1 MNVELHSV
9 YSRLVL
15 CKRTTARTCVS
26 GPSVAV
32 EPGSEIRGRTNVD
45 APAVP
50 DRLNA
55 FFLFFIFLSSSLL
68 FLTNF
73 LG

>member
-1 MNVELHSV
+1 M
-9 YSRLVL
+9 L
-15 CKRTTARTCVS
+15 CKRTTARTCMS

-50 DRLNA
+50 DRLVLRDPWRLNA
-55 FFLFFIFLSSSLL
+55 FFFFFF

>member
-55 FFLFFIFLSSSLL
+55 FFFIFYFFIIIIIIFD
-68 FLTNF
+68 
-73 LG
+73 

>member
-15 CKRTTARTCVS
+15 CKRTTTCVS

-45 APAVP
+45 APAVTDRLVLRDP
-50 DRLNA
+50 WRLNA
-55 FFLFFIFLSSSLL
+55 FFFFLIIIIIFY
-68 FLTNF
+68 
-73 LG
+73 

>member
-55 FFLFFIFLSSSLL
+55 FFFFFFFIIIIIIFD
-68 FLTNF
+68 
-73 LG
+73 

>member
-55 FFLFFIFLSSSLL
+55 FFFLSSSLL

>member
-55 FFLFFIFLSSSLL
+55 FFFIFFFIIIIIIFD
-68 FLTNF
+68 
-73 LG
+73 

>member
-55 FFLFFIFLSSSLL
+55 FFFFNIIIIIIFD
-68 FLTNF
+68 
-73 LG
+73 

>member
-32 EPGSEIRGRTNVD
+32 EPGSEIRGRTSVD

-55 FFLFFIFLSSSLL
+55 FFFSFFIIIIIIFD
-68 FLTNF
+68 
-73 LG
+73 

>member
-55 FFLFFIFLSSSLL
+55 FFYFYIIIIIIFD
-68 FLTNF
+68 
-73 LG
+73 

>member
-55 FFLFFIFLSSSLL
+55 FFFIFLSSSLL

>member
-55 FFLFFIFLSSSLL
+55 FFFFLSLLLLL

>member
-55 FFLFFIFLSSSLL
+55 FFLFFFFIIIIIIFD
-68 FLTNF
+68 
-73 LG
+73 

>member
-32 EPGSEIRGRTNVD
+32 EPGSEIRGRTSVD

-55 FFLFFIFLSSSLL
+55 FFLFFFLSSSLL

>member
-55 FFLFFIFLSSSLL
+55 FFLFFFLSSSLL